1 MASRVFVGF
10 SSTDIDYF
18 NLMKAWKK
26 NENIDFDFIDLQ
38 IEKEIDSDNEQYIK
52 SILRKKI
59 TSSGTFIQII
69 GEDTKSKHKYVR
81 WEADIALEKNC
92 RIICVNV
99 NKLMSMDSTL
109 TPPILKNTG
118 SMFVPFNAKI
128 VKYAL
133 DNYKQHEKDDWHYKA
148 SIYDELR
155 IGHNG
160 TKIY

>member
-38 IEKEIDSDNEQYIK
+38 INKEIKSDDEKYIK
-52 SILRKKI
+52 GILRKKI

-69 GEDTKSKHKYVR
+69 GNDTKSKHKYVK
-81 WEADIALEKNC
+81 WEAEVALEKNC
-92 RIICVNV
+92 RVIGVNI
-99 NKLMSMDSTL
+99 NKLMKMDNSL
-109 TPPILKNTG
+109 TPVVLKDTG
-118 SMFVPFNAKI
+118 SVFVAFNAKI

-133 DNYKQHEKDDWHYKA
+133 DNFSQKENGNKYYPTD
-148 SIYDELR
+148 IYDKLG
-155 IGHNG
+155 IKHNG
-160 TKIY
+160 TKVS

>member
-38 IEKEIDSDNEQYIK
+38 ISKEINSDNEQYIK
-52 SILRKKI
+52 GILRKKI
-59 TSSGTFIQII
+59 TNSGTFIQII
-69 GEDTKSKHKYVR
+69 GQDTKRKHKYVR

-92 RIICVNV
+92 RIIGVNI
-99 NKLMSMDSTL
+99 NKLMSMDNTL
-109 TPPILKNTG
+109 TPAILKNTG

-128 VKYAL
+128 VKHAL
-133 DNYKQHEKDDWHYKA
+133 DNYTQHEDDNWHYKT
-148 SIYDELR
+148 SVYDDLG

>member
-38 IEKEIDSDNEQYIK
+38 IDKEINSDNEKYIK
-52 SILRKKI
+52 GILRKKI

-69 GEDTKSKHKYVR
+69 GQDTKSKHKYVR

-92 RIICVNV
+92 RIIGINI
-99 NKLMSMDSTL
+99 NKLMSMDTTL

-118 SMFVPFNAKI
+118 SIFVPFNAKI
-128 VKYAL
+128 VKYSL
-133 DNYKQHEKDDWHYKA
+133 DNYKQHENDDWHYPT
-148 SIYDELR
+148 SVYDDLG

>member
-38 IEKEIDSDNEQYIK
+38 INKEIKSDDEKYIK
-52 SILRKKI
+52 GILRKKI
-59 TSSGTFIQII
+59 TQSGTFIQII
-69 GEDTKSKHKYVR
+69 GNDTKSKYKYVK
-81 WEADIALEKNC
+81 WEAEVALEKNC
-92 RIICVNV
+92 RVIGVNI
-99 NKLMSMDSTL
+99 NKLMKMDSSL
-109 TPPILKNTG
+109 TPKVLKNTG

-133 DNYKQHEKDDWHYKA
+133 DNFKQHEDDNWHYKE
-148 SIYDELR
+148 SVYDELE
-155 IGHNG
+155 IKHNG
-160 TKIY
+160 TKIS